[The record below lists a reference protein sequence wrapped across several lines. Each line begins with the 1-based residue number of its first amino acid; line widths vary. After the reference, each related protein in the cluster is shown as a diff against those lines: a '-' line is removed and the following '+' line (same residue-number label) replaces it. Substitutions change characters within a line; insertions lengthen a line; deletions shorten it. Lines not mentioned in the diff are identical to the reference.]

1 MDDHKQTIEDIL
13 VLIAKAAGASD
24 SADAMRFSQAAT
36 NAANAAH
43 TIMALRNPRE

>member
-1 MDDHKQTIEDIL
+1 MDELNEIIEDIRT
-13 VLIAKAAGASD
+13 LIAKAAGAPD

-43 TIMALRNPRE
+43 GVMALRNRNN